1 MQIDTALR
9 DRFVAFGHQLTAAGA
24 VGTQVAEA
32 GRRVRCRSRRGG
44 RICIFSS
51 TIHPPR
57 WSSNSAMPLVLKTS
71 FCTCVTRAHYLLT
84 CKMKSKGSLFVDGVK
99 MVKRFYKIENP
110 QAWHPK
116 LNKRQ
121 FCLLPRESR
130 REGCTEQV
138 WGDQVS
144 AEAWG
149 KRGVKRSKHVCLH
162 RAGEKLQETGR

>member
-1 MQIDTALR
+1 MQINTALR
-9 DRFVAFGHQLTAAGA
+9 DRFVAFGRQLTAAGA
-24 VGTQVAEA
+24 VGTQAAEA
-32 GRRVRCRSRRGG
+32 GRRVRCRSCRGG

-57 WSSNSAMPLVLKTS
+57 WSSNSAMPLVCRTS

-84 CKMKSKGSLFVDGVK
+84 CKMKSKGSLFADG
-99 MVKRFYKIENP
+99 ENP
-110 QAWHPK
+110 QARHPK
-116 LNKRQ
+116 LNQCQ
-121 FCLLPRESR
+121 FCLLPCESR

-149 KRGVKRSKHVCLH
+149 ERGVKRSKHVCLH